1 MKIELGFILLIIQ
14 FPFICEQGCASDI
27 IYSEIGAAS
36 WYGSKHHGRQTASG
50 ERFDMNDYT
59 AAHRSLP
66 IGTRVR
72 VFNPRNGKEVIV
84 RINDRGPFNKRR
96 IIDVSRAAARVI
108 GLIKLGVAKV
118 KVEVISM
125 PKASYSF
132 NSR

>member
-1 MKIELGFILLIIQ
+1 
-14 FPFICEQGCASDI
+14 
-27 IYSEIGAAS
+27 
-36 WYGSKHHGRQTASG
+36 
-50 ERFDMNDYT
+50 MNDYT

-96 IIDVSRAAARVI
+96 IIDLSRAAARVI

-125 PKASYSF
+125 PNASYSF